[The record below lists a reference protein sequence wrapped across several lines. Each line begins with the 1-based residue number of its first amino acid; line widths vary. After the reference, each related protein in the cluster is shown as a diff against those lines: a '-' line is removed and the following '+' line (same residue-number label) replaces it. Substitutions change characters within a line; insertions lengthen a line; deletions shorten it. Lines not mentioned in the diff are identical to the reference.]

1 MKKLL
6 GSLIVLAAMALPA
19 LAQAPPMSPDDQAK
33 FDNYYSR
40 WIQDRQN
47 GDRDDLVSS
56 EHHMQDLMNKYAIP
70 ANTPYDQVASQN
82 ASGYDNRAYDNRD
95 YNNRAYDN
103 SGYANQLP
111 GDDQNKFN
119 KEYTKWQEANAKNDR
134 DDIDKHARKMED
146 IMARYN
152 VPPNTPFDEIAST
165 NGYSQPRYNYRD
177 FQRRLSPDDQQRF
190 DKSYQHWMHERS
202 ENDRNGM
209 AKEEGKMQE
218 IMARY
223 NIPQDTPFN
232 AIATANGYAPR
243 TDIRDYQ
250 GRFSPDDQKKFDKAY
265 EHWLND
271 SRKHDR
277 DDVARDENRMQEIM
291 ARYNIPRNVPYDALA
306 SGGRGY

>member
-6 GSLIVLAAMALPA
+6 GSLIVLAEMALPA

-134 DDIDKHARKMED
+134 DDIDKHARNMEQ
-146 IMARYN
+146 IMQRDGI
-152 VPPNTPFDEIAST
+152 PPNAPFASIATT
-165 NGYSQPRYNYRD
+165 NGYG
-177 FQRRLSPDDQQRF
+177 
-190 DKSYQHWMHERS
+190 QHYDVR
-202 ENDRNGM
+202 
-209 AKEEGKMQE
+209 Q
-218 IMARY
+218 
-223 NIPQDTPFN
+223 
-232 AIATANGYAPR
+232 
-243 TDIRDYQ
+243 YQ
-250 GRFSPDDQKKFDKAY
+250 GRFTPDDQKKFDKAY
-265 EHWLND
+265 EKWRSD
-271 SRKHDR
+271 RAKHDR
-277 DDVARDENRMQEIM
+277 DDYAKDEGKLQEIM
-291 ARYNIPRNVPYDALA
+291 AKYSIPRDVPYDVLV
-306 SGGRGY
+306 SGNRGY